1 MDSIVAEPAGT
12 ANGTDSKDD
21 VDSGRDYVLYVADCE
36 TTGLDSRIHDV
47 IELSLLR
54 LSDGAQKTWC
64 LKPLNPNEIDIGS
77 LRINGHILEELRHE
91 TKTGRDRYLDA
102 NKVIVDIENWIM
114 EDGVPAEQRVL
125 VGQNVAFDRERFEQL
140 WTKCNSRDSYPF
152 GRRMMDTMMIEF
164 FLDFCKGQM
173 AEGYSLNN
181 LIKKYGVKNE
191 KAHSAEADVK
201 ATKEVFLKQI
211 EYFRGILTDK

>member
-1 MDSIVAEPAGT
+1 MDF
-12 ANGTDSKDD
+12 
-21 VDSGRDYVLYVADCE
+21 VLYVADCE

-64 LKPLNPNEIDIGS
+64 LKPFSPDAIDVAS
-77 LRINGHILEELRHE
+77 LRINGHKMEDLRHE
-91 TKTGRDRYLDA
+91 TKDGRGRYLDP
-102 NKVIVDIENWIM
+102 NVVIVDIENWIM

-140 WTKCNSRDSYPF
+140 WNKCNSKDSYPF
-152 GRRMMDTMMIEF
+152 GRRMMDTMMLAF
-164 FLDFCKGQM
+164 MLDYVQGTM

-181 LIKKYGVKNE
+181 LIKRYGIKN
-191 KAHSAEADVK
+191 KQAHSAESDVL
-201 ATKEVFLKQI
+201 ATKELFEAQMNDLKKKL
-211 EYFRGILTDK
+211 GIK